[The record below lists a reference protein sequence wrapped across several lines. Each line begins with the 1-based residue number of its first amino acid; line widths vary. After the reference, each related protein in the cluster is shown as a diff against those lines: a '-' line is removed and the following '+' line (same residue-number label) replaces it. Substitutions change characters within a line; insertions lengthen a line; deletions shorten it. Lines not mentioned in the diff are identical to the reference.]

1 MTDELVLSYLGF
13 LMQAPHFLFAASPH
27 PVSCFP
33 LLPSSSRPEVFYLHC
48 CFRSSSSSL
57 FWSGVYSSSLQRG
70 AIILSQAAAADG
82 RTTACANKLSHC
94 WVMQAWLVKDILLHL
109 YSRGKAGWYYG
120 GALFNVLHS
129 DRGGRGPD
137 THATTPKSFQKWC
150 RVSAVAGG
158 VHAQIP
164 ASLHVPFAAA
174 LQPCQHCRDGR
185 ADWVSVS
192 PLLSICSNFYR
203 LIHLT

>member
-1 MTDELVLSYLGF
+1 
-13 LMQAPHFLFAASPH
+13 MQAPHFLLAASPH
-27 PVSCFP
+27 PVSSFP
-33 LLPSSSRPEVFYLHC
+33 LLPPLHAQKSFIFC
-48 CFRSSSSSL
+48 AAFVSCFRSSSSSL

-94 WVMQAWLVKDILLHL
+94 WVMQAWLVKDILLYL

-129 DRGGRGPD
+129 DRGGWGPD

-164 ASLHVPFAAA
+164 ASIHVPLAAA

-192 PLLSICSNFYR
+192 PLLPICSNFYR